1 MKFGVGFPH
10 DKTLLDPGAAK
21 AFSQTVDQLGYSFL
35 TASDHVVGADLT
47 NRPDWNLPHSIANLN
62 REPLMLLS
70 FLAAC
75 SQRIMLGTSVVI
87 MPQRQT
93 ALVAKQMAELDV
105 LSGGRAMLGVGVGRV
120 ELEYRTLNEDFR
132 TRGRR
137 LEAQINLLRAFWTQP
152 SVTIEDE
159 WHHIDAVGINP
170 LPIQRPIPI
179 WMGASAE
186 PALKRIARLADG
198 WLPSSSTAA
207 EFPNLLERFRGWVR
221 EAGRDPS
228 EVAIAPRM
236 QVEAVDPDRWVKDVE
251 SWRSLGVTHLA
262 LSLGRGASES
272 PDARMNVLRK
282 FAETVGL
289 K

>member
-1 MKFGVGFPH
+1 
-10 DKTLLDPGAAK
+10 
-21 AFSQTVDQLGYSFL
+21 
-35 TASDHVVGADLT
+35 
-47 NRPDWNLPHSIANLN
+47 
-62 REPLMLLS
+62 MLLS
-70 FLAAC
+70 FIAAC
-75 SQRIMLGTSVVI
+75 TRRIMLGTSVLI

-120 ELEYRTLNEDFR
+120 ELEYKTLNEDFK

-137 LEAQINLLRAFWTQP
+137 LEAQIGVLRAFWTQP
-152 SVTIEDE
+152 SVSIEDE

-170 LPIQRPIPI
+170 LPVQRPIPI

-186 PALKRIARLADG
+186 TALKRIARLADG

-207 EFPNLLERFRGWVR
+207 ELPDLLERFKGWMR

-228 EVAIAPRM
+228 AIAIAPRM
-236 QVEAVDPDRWVKDVE
+236 QVDEIDPEAWTEQVERWE
-251 SWRSLGVTHLA
+251 HLGVSHLA
-262 LSLGRGASES
+262 LDLGRGAGQSV
-272 PDARMNVLRK
+272 DARIEVLSN
-282 FAETVGL
+282 FAETVGM